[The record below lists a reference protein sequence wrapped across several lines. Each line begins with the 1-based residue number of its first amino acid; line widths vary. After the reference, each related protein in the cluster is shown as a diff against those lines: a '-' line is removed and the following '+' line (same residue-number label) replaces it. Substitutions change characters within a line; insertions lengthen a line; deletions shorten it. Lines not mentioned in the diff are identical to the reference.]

1 MIVGLLHPGE
11 MGAAIGNALVAAGH
25 AVLWASDGRSDAT
38 RARAAAFADAGTVAE
53 LAARSDVVLSVVPPH
68 AAREVAASVQPFG
81 GIYVDAN
88 AIAPE
93 TARSLRAQRLVDGGI
108 IGGPSAP
115 RLYLSGGEAATVA
128 ELFAGSAVHAQVVG
142 DASALKLAYAAWTK
156 GSAALALAAREY
168 ARRTGVEQE
177 LLAEWQ
183 PRVDEANVGR
193 KAWRWVGEMEEI
205 ANAFAD
211 EDLPP
216 GFHEAAAEIY
226 RAIGR
231 PTVDDSTNDGGSSA
245 YDASG

>member
-1 MIVGLLHPGE
+1 VIVGLLHPGE
-11 MGAAIGNALVAAGH
+11 MGSAIGNALVGAGH
-25 AVLWASDGRSDAT
+25 TVLWASEGRSDAT
-38 RARAAAFADAGTVAE
+38 RVRAAAFDDAGMVAE

-88 AIAPE
+88 AVAPE
-93 TARSLRAQRLVDGGI
+93 TARSLGAARFVDGGI
-108 IGGPSAP
+108 IDGPAAP
-115 RLYLSGGEAATVA
+115 HLYLSGSDAATVA
-128 ELFAGSAVHAQVVG
+128 ELFAASPVEARVVG
-142 DASALKLAYAAWTK
+142 DASALKCAYAAWTK
-156 GSAALALAAREY
+156 GSTALALAAREY

-231 PTVDDSTNDGGSSA
+231 PTVDASTNDGGRSE
-245 YDASG
+245 

>member
-1 MIVGLLHPGE
+1 VIVGLLHPGE
-11 MGAAIGNALVAAGH
+11 MGATVGNALVAAGH
-25 AVLWASDGRSDAT
+25 TVLWASGGRSEAT
-38 RARAAAFADAGTVAE
+38 RARATAFEDAGT
-53 LAARSDVVLSVVPPH
+53 LAALTARSEVVFAIVPPH
-68 AAREVAASVQPFG
+68 AARDVASAVQPFA

-93 TARSLRAQRLVDGGI
+93 TARSLDAERLVDGGI
-108 IGGPSAP
+108 IGGPPAP
-115 RLYLSGGEAATVA
+115 HLYLSGAEAAAVA
-128 ELFAGSAVHAQVVG
+128 ALFAGSPIQARVVG
-142 DASALKLAYAAWTK
+142 NASALKCAYAAWTK
-156 GSAALALAAREY
+156 GSAALALAAQEY

-183 PRVDEANVGR
+183 PHVDEARVAR

-231 PTVDDSTNDGGSSA
+231 PTVSGSVNDAGSSA
-245 YDASG
+245 

>member
-1 MIVGLLHPGE
+1 VSVVGLLHPGE
-11 MGAAIGNALVAAGH
+11 MGTAVGNALVSVGCT
-25 AVLWASDGRSDAT
+25 VLWASGGRSDAT
-38 RARAAAFADAGTVAE
+38 RARAAAFEDAGTVPE
-53 LAARSDVVLSVVPPH
+53 LAARSDVVFCVVPPH
-68 AAREVAASVQPFG
+68 AAREVAASVQPFR

-93 TARSLRAQRLVDGGI
+93 TARSLGAPRFVDGGI

-115 RLYLSGGEAATVA
+115 RLYLSGDEAATVA
-128 ELFAGSAVHAQVVG
+128 GLFAGSPIEAHVVR
-142 DASALKLAYAAWTK
+142 DASALKCAYAAWTK

-168 ARRTGVEQE
+168 ARRTGVEKE

-183 PRVDEANVGR
+183 PHVDEAGVAR

-226 RAIGR
+226 RLLVADQR
-231 PTVDDSTNDGGSSA
+231 PRSA
-245 YDASG
+245 PPFT

>member
-1 MIVGLLHPGE
+1 VTVVGLLHPGE
-11 MGAAIGNALVAAGH
+11 MGAAVGNALVAAGH
-25 AVLWASDGRSDAT
+25 TVLWASEGRSGAT
-38 RARAAAFADAGTVAE
+38 RARAAAFEDAGTVPE
-53 LAARSDVVLSVVPPH
+53 LAARSDVVFSIVPPH
-68 AAREVAASVQPFG
+68 AARDVAVSVQPFS

-88 AIAPE
+88 AVAPE
-93 TARSLRAQRLVDGGI
+93 TARSLGAARFVDGGI

-115 RLYLSGGEAATVA
+115 HLYLSGSEASTVA
-128 ELFAGSAVHAQVVG
+128 ELFTSSPLEARVVR
-142 DASALKLAYAAWTK
+142 DASALKCAYAAWTK

-183 PRVDEANVGR
+183 PHVDEANVAR
-193 KAWRWVGEMEEI
+193 KAWRWVAEMEEI

-216 GFHEAAAEIY
+216 GFHEAAAEVY

-231 PTVDDSTNDGGSSA
+231 PTVNGSVNDGGSSE
-245 YDASG
+245 

>member
-1 MIVGLLHPGE
+1 VTVVGLLHPGE
-11 MGAAIGNALVAAGH
+11 MGAAIGNALVAASQT
-25 AVLWASDGRSDAT
+25 VLWASEGRSDAT
-38 RARAAAFADAGTVAE
+38 RARAAAFDDAGTVTE
-53 LAARSDVVLSVVPPH
+53 LAARSDVVLSIVPPH

-88 AIAPE
+88 AVAPE
-93 TARSLRAQRLVDGGI
+93 TARSLGASRFVDGGI
-108 IGGPSAP
+108 IGGPGAP
-115 RLYLSGGEAATVA
+115 RLYLSGAEAATVA
-128 ELFAGSAVHAQVVG
+128 ELFAGSSVEARVVT
-142 DASALKLAYAAWTK
+142 DASALKCAYAAWTK

-183 PRVDEANVGR
+183 PHVDEANVGR
-193 KAWRWVGEMEEI
+193 KAWRWIGEMEEI

-231 PTVDDSTNDGGSSA
+231 PTVDGSVNDGGSSE
-245 YDASG
+245 